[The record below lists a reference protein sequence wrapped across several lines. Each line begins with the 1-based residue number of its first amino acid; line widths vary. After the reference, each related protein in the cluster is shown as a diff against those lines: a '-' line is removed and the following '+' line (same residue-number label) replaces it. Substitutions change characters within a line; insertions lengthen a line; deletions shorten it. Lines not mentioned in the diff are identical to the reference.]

1 MTMYAPSDVRA
12 LSAIPDGCG
21 TRHEAPA
28 LKDGEH
34 WHLDCPPCE
43 AVLSGRLVK
52 LGFSARLD
60 GVALTCD
67 ERRLLETQEKEGNA
81 ATAILVKQLG
91 SDLASALRTG
101 GAAAAE
107 PSPEQVVSALK
118 GLPQDKLAE
127 LLKSAG
133 LAEPTEEKP
142 TPRKRAAR
150 KPAAGEQNALGSE

>member
-12 LSAIPDGCG
+12 LSAIHDGCG
-21 TRHEAPA
+21 TPHEAPA
-28 LKDGEH
+28 LEPGEH
-34 WHLDCPPCE
+34 RQLDCPPCE

-52 LGFSARLD
+52 LGWSTRLD

-67 ERRLLETQEKEGNA
+67 ERRLLETQEREGNA
-81 ATAILVKQLG
+81 ATAMLVKQLG

-101 GAAAAE
+101 GASAAE

-133 LAEPTEEKP
+133 LADEVDKP
-142 TPRKRAAR
+142 APRKRAPR
-150 KPAAGEQNALGSE
+150 RPAGEQDAPGGE